1 MKQFTKS
8 MKQSIVI
15 AGISYLATMAM
26 VYGILFF

>member
-1 MKQFTKS
+1 MMQFTKS

-15 AGISYLATMAM
+15 AGIGYLATMTI